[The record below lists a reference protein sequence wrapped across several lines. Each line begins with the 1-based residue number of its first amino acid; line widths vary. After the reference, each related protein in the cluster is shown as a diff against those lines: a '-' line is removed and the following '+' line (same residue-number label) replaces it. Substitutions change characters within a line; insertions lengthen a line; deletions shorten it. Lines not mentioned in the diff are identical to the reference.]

1 MNKSK
6 LDRHII
12 YGVNIN
18 EAKHIKGIIKSFN
31 ESHDVEYKLTLV
43 PEITKVT
50 GIDFGTCRIC
60 GKPIIYNHTD
70 LYFFEDRELS
80 TVNARVYW
88 AAINHPADYKRV
100 LECKEY
106 SLSCCEK
113 CLRDAFPDN
122 FPKTNTLIF
131 SKGQRW
137 SAFVY
142 NVPEDVAER
151 IRKNTVAVT
160 KEAMIR
166 KWGEEEGIKHWE
178 HYCKL
183 QSKTNTFEYK
193 QEKYGWTKEEFD
205 EYNKKRAVTLE
216 NLISKYGDKLGR
228 EKWKTYLKKQHITKS
243 YDYMIEKFGKEK
255 ADEINNSKALTLD
268 NFIKKYGDIEG
279 KIKYD
284 EFLKQFHTYY
294 STMSQKFFDSIDSFI
309 SKKYETYYATKNYE
323 QGFSFSCNRYVKL
336 DYFIKELNL
345 CVEFNGDCFHG
356 NPAVFK
362 DTDKPHPY
370 LKNLTALQLQKRDAK
385 RYKKLNDLYGIK
397 TIVVWERDYRNGIDI
412 EDFIKN
418 TLKIEI

>member
-12 YGVNIN
+12 YGLSID
-18 EAKHIKGIIKSFN
+18 EAKHIRSIIKSFN
-31 ESHDVEYKLTLV
+31 ETHDVDYKLSLV

-70 LYFFEDRELS
+70 LFFFKDSELS
-80 TVNARVYW
+80 TVDANVYW

-100 LECKEY
+100 LEGKEY

-131 SKGQRW
+131 SKGQCW

-151 IRKNTVAVT
+151 TRKNTVGVT
-160 KEAMIR
+160 KETMIR

-216 NLISKYGDKLGR
+216 NLVAKYGEKKGI
-228 EKWKTYLKKQHITKS
+228 EKWGVYLEKQRITKS
-243 YDYMIEKFGKEK
+243 YDYMVEKFGKEK
-255 ADEINNSKALTLD
+255 ADEINNSKASTLD
-268 NFIKKYGDIEG
+268 NFIKRYGEVEG
-279 KIKYD
+279 KKR
-284 EFLKQFHTYY
+284 
-294 STMSQKFFDSIDSFI
+294 FI
-309 SKKYETYYATKNYE
+309 SAVKNTTFVSPISQELFNKLDKYLGNKYTTYYATKNYE
-323 QGFSFSCNRYVKL
+323 YQVNLITGKYIFL
-336 DYFIKELNL
+336 DYYIKELNI
-345 CVEFNGDCFHG
+345 CVEFNGDIFHA
-356 NPAVFK
+356 NPKIFK
-362 DTDKPHPY
+362 EDDTPNPWFPEK
-370 LKNLTALQLQKRDAK
+370 TSGEIWEGEAK
-385 RYKKLNDLYGIK
+385 RIDLLEKTLGTK